1 MIKILTAA
9 TVAAT
14 LMTGVA
20 FAQTAAANKAMPATA
35 TQFLATKVTGQAVYD
50 KAENKIGSIDDLV
63 VSRDGTVK
71 EAVVGVGG
79 FLGVGEKSVAVPF
92 TEIKMMTRDGK
103 DWLVLDRS
111 KDQLK
116 AAPAVDL
123 KAFKG

>member
-1 MIKILTAA
+1 
-9 TVAAT
+9 
-14 LMTGVA
+14 MTGVA
-20 FAQTAAANKAMPATA
+20 FAQTAATKKAVPATA
-35 TQFLATKVTGQAVYD
+35 TQFLATKVTGQSVYD
-50 KAENKIGSIDDLV
+50 KSENKIGSIDDLV